1 MTLSEMHSYVDE
13 KFPIREFEPWQP
25 SEQQMKSKYNTPRR
39 LKKLESDRIKHNT
52 ERRNEYEK
60 EINKRSIIH
69 SIIHRI
75 GSLPEKIS
83 FLFLTTLKNQVE
95 HDKRIR
101 ATYHEKYK
109 QFKEKYGENSS
120 VSCWCYEISKYYNYV
135 NTVRKNFNLANWA
148 KDKTDE
154 EIETMIK
161 DCKEIQDFKSASDH
175 SLMPPEC
182 LCHCSYRLNDIIDS
196 IIKILDGL
204 PDDCEYDPTWGV
216 GGNFNGIV
224 KRGDKKA
231 SFKSFIAG
239 GWNIQREHIRFKITL
254 LKH

>member
-1 MTLSEMHSYVDE
+1 MTVTEMHSYVDE
-13 KFPIREFEPWQP
+13 NYPIRDPEPWQP
-25 SEQQMKSKYNTPRR
+25 QKWEMESKYNTHRR
-39 LKKLESDRIKHNT
+39 LKKLESDRIKHDG
-52 ERRNEYEK
+52 ERRKEYEK
-60 EINKRSIIH
+60 EISKRNMIH
-69 SIIHRI
+69 SIVDRI

-95 HDKRIR
+95 HDKKVRLL
-101 ATYHEKYK
+101 YQEKN
-109 QFKEKYGENSS
+109 QLFEEKYGKNSS
-120 VSCWCYEISKYYNYV
+120 IRCWCYEISKYYNYV
-135 NTVRKNFNLANWA
+135 RTVKENPNLSKWA
-148 KDKTDE
+148 EDKTDE

-161 DCKEIQDFKSASDH
+161 DCKELQDFKSASDH

-224 KRGDKKA
+224 KRDDKKA